1 MAGTSTTP
9 AVTVDTEAAAEV
21 APPIAVSLTPPPS
34 ASPSPSRSAAA
45 AATPAATAAAVAAAV
60 GVVSESPLSPA
71 TAAAVGG
78 TPPSAGRRSRAMVF
92 FLHHPLLGVGGG
104 GGVRVRWGSGDA
116 QVATQVATAAKC
128 FPSPTDK
135 MMSPMTKVLGGRGGL
150 GKFHLA
156 VAAGGGAPHGRVHH
170 RVPSHRKTGSASSVA
185 RFVDGAAEAA
195 EATAALAAAAEGGER
210 GMARRAMAQSFLSAS
225 KSKGGTASRTG
236 GEDDAPLPPPLFYDA
251 TADTPAAAGA
261 PASAPRR
268 RERVVEGAEN
278 PATTAGAAAG
288 TVKLAHP
295 LASPAAPDAGAA
307 ATGAVARTPL
317 APRAR

>member
-1 MAGTSTTP
+1 
-9 AVTVDTEAAAEV
+9 
-21 APPIAVSLTPPPS
+21 
-34 ASPSPSRSAAA
+34 
-45 AATPAATAAAVAAAV
+45 
-60 GVVSESPLSPA
+60 
-71 TAAAVGG
+71 
-78 TPPSAGRRSRAMVF
+78 
-92 FLHHPLLGVGGG
+92 
-104 GGVRVRWGSGDA
+104 
-116 QVATQVATAAKC
+116 
-128 FPSPTDK
+128 

-150 GKFHLA
+150 GKFHLV
-156 VAAGGGAPHGRVHH
+156 VAAGGGGAAPHGRAHH